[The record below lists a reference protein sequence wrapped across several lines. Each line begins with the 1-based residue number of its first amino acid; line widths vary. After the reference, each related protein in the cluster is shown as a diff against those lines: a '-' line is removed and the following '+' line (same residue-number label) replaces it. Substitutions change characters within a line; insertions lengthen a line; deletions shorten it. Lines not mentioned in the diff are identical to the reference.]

1 MIHAMDIIKHI
12 QTGRD
17 FDELCQ
23 KIGRYVNEQRKAAS
37 KFKIGI
43 TTDYNYRAEGDDYLS
58 NGYDRMI
65 VLYQT
70 RSKERVCS
78 MEQYLIKRFQKYK
91 ECENIRPGGEGKL
104 KWGPPYYAYLAMKTK

>member
-1 MIHAMDIIKHI
+1 MDIVKHI

-23 KIGRYVNEQRKAAS
+23 KIGRYVNERRKTAS

-43 TTDYNYRAEGDDYLS
+43 TTDYNNRAEGDDYLL

-65 VLYQT
+65 IL
-70 RSKERVCS
+70 
-78 MEQYLIKRFQKYK
+78 
-91 ECENIRPGGEGKL
+91 
-104 KWGPPYYAYLAMKTK
+104 

>member
-1 MIHAMDIIKHI
+1 MDILEHI

-23 KIGRYVNEQRKAAS
+23 KIGRYVNEQRKTAS

-43 TTDYNYRAEGDDYLS
+43 TTDYNNRAEGDDYLL

-65 VLYQT
+65 VLYRTQ
-70 RSKERVCS
+70 SKERVCS
-78 MEQYLIKRFQKYK
+78 MEQYLINRFKKYE
-91 ECENIRPGGEGKL
+91 ECENIRRGGEGKL
-104 KWGPPYYAYLAMKTK
+104 KWGPPYYAYLAMKTR

>member
-1 MIHAMDIIKHI
+1 MDIAEHI

-23 KIGRYVNEQRKAAS
+23 KIGRYVNEQRKTAS

-43 TTDYNYRAEGDDYLS
+43 TTDYYNRAEGDDYLQ
-58 NGYDRMI
+58 NGYNRMI
-65 VLYQT
+65 VLYRTQ
-70 RSKERVCS
+70 SKERVCS
-78 MEQYLIKRFQKYK
+78 MEQYLINRFKKYE
-91 ECENIRPGGEGKL
+91 ECENIRPDGEGKL